1 MGSCVCN
8 NKLNVISVNYK
19 KGFLDSSASKFKF
32 KKKVDFE
39 NESNKV
45 ENEISLTILK
55 NNNPNSQS
63 LNSIKKEK
71 IDELKIDPFNINLI
85 QDLKIGPFINIAD
98 FDSSIEK
105 DIFNLLSTKPFKKV
119 DFKMNYFD
127 IFFLSLSKEIILL
140 KKYFYQNK
148 NIFKINYSKGLL
160 LPPILRL
167 SFMIIFLENNINN
180 PTYQLL
186 SFNNPESIFMNGK
199 KIRNYDTRQQT
210 LIFPKIES
218 HFFKSSQNIIK
229 IEDDNQIN
237 NLKGTS
243 SLREQDKSRSKKK
256 LLKLKT
262 IDVLT
267 LNNRSNKKSSSKVL
281 LTSNNLTEKEKEDE
295 KVLSEYDQYMKVK
308 TLIEMDINRTYIGD
322 KIRGNEN
329 IHQNLKDVLLLIT
342 QIDSELGYLQGMNYI
357 VDHLLI
363 ISGNNRFFSL
373 NLFFLFFNLKSN
385 LFKLSLRDCI
395 INNFNNFSSILSG
408 FNEIFYKSYPNIF
421 NKFIKFEIIEHL
433 WISKWIL
440 TLYTYEFSYNLSLI
454 FLELLSFY
462 GFDLLIFLGLF
473 FIDEFKNELDS
484 DKCFDTESTLNV
496 LNKSKTYDE
505 ICPKF
510 KIKLIDFLDKR
521 LNYIKK

>member
-1 MGSCVCN
+1 
-8 NKLNVISVNYK
+8 
-19 KGFLDSSASKFKF
+19 
-32 KKKVDFE
+32 
-39 NESNKV
+39 
-45 ENEISLTILK
+45 
-55 NNNPNSQS
+55 
-63 LNSIKKEK
+63 
-71 IDELKIDPFNINLI
+71 
-85 QDLKIGPFINIAD
+85 
-98 FDSSIEK
+98 
-105 DIFNLLSTKPFKKV
+105 
-119 DFKMNYFD
+119 
-127 IFFLSLSKEIILL
+127 
-140 KKYFYQNK
+140 
-148 NIFKINYSKGLL
+148 
-160 LPPILRL
+160 
-167 SFMIIFLENNINN
+167 
-180 PTYQLL
+180 
-186 SFNNPESIFMNGK
+186 
-199 KIRNYDTRQQT
+199 
-210 LIFPKIES
+210 
-218 HFFKSSQNIIK
+218 
-229 IEDDNQIN
+229 
-237 NLKGTS
+237 
-243 SLREQDKSRSKKK
+243 
-256 LLKLKT
+256 
-262 IDVLT
+262 
-267 LNNRSNKKSSSKVL
+267 
-281 LTSNNLTEKEKEDE
+281 
-295 KVLSEYDQYMKVK
+295 
-308 TLIEMDINRTYIGD
+308 
-322 KIRGNEN
+322 
-329 IHQNLKDVLLLIT
+329 
-342 QIDSELGYLQGMNYI
+342 MNYI
-357 VDHLLI
+357 VDYLLI